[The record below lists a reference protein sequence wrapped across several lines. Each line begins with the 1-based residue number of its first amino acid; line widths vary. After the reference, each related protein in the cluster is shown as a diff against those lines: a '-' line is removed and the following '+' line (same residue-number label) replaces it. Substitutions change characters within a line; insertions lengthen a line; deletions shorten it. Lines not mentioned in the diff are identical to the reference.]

1 MIFWWQLIQA
11 WKSAAVCCPSRAR
24 PTSEVSTPRN
34 GDVCGDGWHGREWR
48 VPGAVSLSDVDAGGA
63 GAVINE
69 ELLNSDMESHMVIRK
84 QQHGARLGN

>member
-1 MIFWWQLIQA
+1 M
-11 WKSAAVCCPSRAR
+11 
-24 PTSEVSTPRN
+24 
-34 GDVCGDGWHGREWR
+34 
-48 VPGAVSLSDVDAGGA
+48 PGADSLSAVDAGGT